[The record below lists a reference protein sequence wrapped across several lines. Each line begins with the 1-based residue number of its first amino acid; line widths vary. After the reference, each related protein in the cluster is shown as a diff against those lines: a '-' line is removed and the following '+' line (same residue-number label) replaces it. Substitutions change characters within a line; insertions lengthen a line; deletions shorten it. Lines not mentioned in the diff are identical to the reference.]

1 MMDGS
6 LLDYTDTTQAA
17 AQQLR
22 PLIADNFAGGGGA
35 STGIEIALGRSPD
48 NFAGIEPG
56 QPAADQSK
64 GRRCCTTL

>member
-6 LLDYTDTTQAA
+6 LLDYTDTNQAV
-17 AQQLR
+17 AQRLR

-48 NFAGIEPG
+48 VAINHDHPR
-56 QPAADQSK
+56 PAWR
-64 GRRCCTTL
+64 GHRGH